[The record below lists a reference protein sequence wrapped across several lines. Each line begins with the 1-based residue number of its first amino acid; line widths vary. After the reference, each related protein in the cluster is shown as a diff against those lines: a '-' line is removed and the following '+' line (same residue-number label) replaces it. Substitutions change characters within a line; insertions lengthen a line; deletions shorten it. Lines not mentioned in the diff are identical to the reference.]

1 MDDAVQ
7 RFEGQLTRLSSL
19 LTSASS
25 CCAFAVGEERTLA
38 AQLDRMHIATQ
49 TALAEFGESV
59 HESCFND
66 LMFAE
71 LCRWKE
77 DGFQPAGCDMAV
89 VSRILLIDKLKSS
102 TTSNLGGYLVLGDG
116 SLGGAFHTGH
126 TYEDAAS
133 GCAVRVVPALDWNVD
148 VPEELLDEEGED
160 YDLEEARLY
169 AEEVGD
175 HYREAWEQH
184 WVD

>member
-71 LCRWKE
+71 GDEAAEADIAMTTAHLL
-77 DGFQPAGCDMAV
+77 G
-89 VSRILLIDKLKSS
+89 SRTLELLEARNGLQEQARRKQSAIQRLGETRNDLRERVADLNAESS
-102 TTSNLGGYLVLGDG
+102 ACAAELETAMELAYAQKHVLEEMSSPRQG
-116 SLGGAFHTGH
+116 
-126 TYEDAAS
+126 AAS
-133 GCAVRVVPALDWNVD
+133 GHVEAALRA
-148 VPEELLDEEGED
+148 LSMALRA
-160 YDLEEARLY
+160 LR
-169 AEEVGD
+169 
-175 HYREAWEQH
+175 
-184 WVD
+184 